1 MLAMKTLMR
10 SVLVALCCALPAG
23 LALAE
28 DAAPA
33 PPQAPAPETPATAAE
48 VKPDAEHQPK
58 VFSMKI
64 GGDAKDG
71 EQGHGITITVDD
83 DEEEV
88 KIAGKVVD
96 RVVGDL
102 ETALADLPEE
112 VRAEL
117 DADDVED
124 LRRALQDVRRLK
136 QGESGAADDGDDF
149 AEELIPGVVAIVLLF
164 GGPIVIVA
172 IVSYNN
178 RRKRQMVH
186 QTIDKIIEQG
196 REVPVE
202 LLDALDKGQNGK
214 SRLARGTVNVALGLG
229 LGAMLLATAGP
240 EVASIGLIPLCIGLA
255 HLLVWKLERTPED
268 RTVTG

>member
-1 MLAMKTLMR
+1 MKTFMR
-10 SVLVALCCALPAG
+10 SVLVALCCVLPAG

-28 DAAPA
+28 EATPA
-33 PPQAPAPETPATAAE
+33 PPQAPAPDAPAATSEAQ
-48 VKPDAEHQPK
+48 PDAERKAK

-64 GGDAKDG
+64 GGDEKDG
-71 EQGHGITITVDD
+71 EKAHGITITVDD

-96 RVVGDL
+96 RVVSDL

-124 LRRALQDVRRLK
+124 LRRALEDVRRLK
-136 QGESGAADDGDDF
+136 RGGGDHGPEDN
-149 AEELIPGVVAIVLLF
+149 AYVSDIVPGVVAIVLLF

-186 QTIDKIIEQG
+186 QTIDGIIAQG

-202 LLDALDKGQNGK
+202 LLDALDKGQNAK
-214 SRLARGTVNVALGLG
+214 SRLARGTVSVGLGLG

-240 EVASIGLIPLCIGLA
+240 EVASIGLIPLFIGLA
-255 HLLVWKLERTPED
+255 HLLVWKLEKTPED
-268 RTVTG
+268 RSVSG

>member
-1 MLAMKTLMR
+1 MKTFMR
-10 SVLVALCCALPAG
+10 SFLVALCCALPAG

-28 DAAPA
+28 EATPA
-33 PPQAPAPETPATAAE
+33 PPQAPAPDAPAATSEAQ
-48 VKPDAEHQPK
+48 PDAERKAK

-64 GGDAKDG
+64 GGDEKDG
-71 EQGHGITITVDD
+71 EKAHGITITVDD

-102 ETALADLPEE
+102 ETALADLPAE

-124 LRRALQDVRRLK
+124 LRRALEDVRRLK
-136 QGESGAADDGDDF
+136 HSESAPGNDDDDF
-149 AEELIPGVVAIVLLF
+149 AEELIPGIVAIVLLF

-186 QTIDKIIEQG
+186 QTIDGIIAQG
-196 REVPVE
+196 KDVPVE

-214 SRLARGTVNVALGLG
+214 SRLARGTVNIGLG
-229 LGAMLLATAGP
+229 IGLGGMLFAVGGA
-240 EVASIGLIPLCIGLA
+240 EVASIALIPLCIGLA
-255 HLLVWKLERTPED
+255 HLLVWKLEKSPED
-268 RTVTG
+268 RTATG